1 MNQET
6 TAGND
11 GVEGNARL
19 TALVGA
25 VLLVALAVEGVTVLG
40 VREMLAVHVFVGLF
54 VIPVTCLKLATTG
67 YRFLHYYRGTAAYRQ
82 KGPPHPILRIAAPL
96 VVIATVLLLGTGVAL
111 LIVGPD
117 GSDTW
122 ITLHQGSFIAWFAL
136 TTVHVL
142 GHALETWKLTTD
154 EMRSSPPVPR
164 RTTRVALVA
173 TSLIIG
179 LAIGIASL
187 SFAGD
192 WAGDWKSRPRHDDG
206 DAVAAALFVHS

>member
-1 MNQET
+1 MNRQA
-6 TAGND
+6 TAGGD

-40 VREMLAVHVFVGLF
+40 VREMLALHVFVGLF

-67 YRFLHYYRGTAAYRQ
+67 YRFFHYYRGTSAYRQ

-96 VVIATVLLLGTGVAL
+96 VVIATVVLLGTGVAM

-117 GSDTW
+117 RSDMW
-122 ITLHQGSFIAWFAL
+122 ITVHQGSFIAWFAL

-142 GHALETWKLTTD
+142 GHALETWRLTTD
-154 EMRSSPPVPR
+154 EMRASPPVPR
-164 RTTRVALVA
+164 RTTRVALV
-173 TSLIIG
+173 TISLIVG

-192 WAGDWKSRPRHDDG
+192 WAGDWKNRPPHDGG
-206 DAVAAALFVHS
+206 DAVPAALFVRS